1 MWFAETCPLLWVQ
14 LSFLAASHISASR
27 TLASMSSGKRLPSTD
42 SFDLE
47 IVEYQVLSG
56 DATYYNNHIFTIKVW
71 IHQHMYVVHRSYA
84 AFCELDGRLRKQ
96 YARSHLPTLKLAG
109 ALAAIK
115 IAKRNS
121 TPKDGNSALT
131 YPPESENDN
140 GQPKLFRRVD
150 NAEAIGQKGKYLTAY
165 LHALLKIPE
174 VVLSEAML
182 YFLDEESKDGEAVVD
197 SADDT
202 LDSREVNVLLN
213 GEPMTTWLVRV
224 DKKYDLSVP
233 ANVVVIWAFNTV
245 KYDIGF
251 SILHNKREVCK
262 YQRYD
267 SHQKIIKGHFEMQ
280 TGGDVSFVWDNSY
293 SKWRSKTLNFVIRVV
308 TTAEFALAQT
318 IAAQGMKDKAQF
330 LAQRTMIKAALTG
343 LSSRILQAKGNII
356 ASTALPHT
364 PSLGS
369 LTNLG
374 VGSGIAMDTA
384 QSADG
389 SFDGGNQYTH
399 SNDGY
404 ATLEGDPSTP
414 TAHESAAARSNHH
427 SQSQRTHSNAIDTA
441 APGSVPEFADLAQ
454 ALRELNKLRNEK
466 KTLQQALGESETAL
480 VTERNIAAQ
489 YTQQYEELSQ
499 RYGEQENEL
508 TSLKVEFE
516 QFRESYYNEMESKMA
531 ETLAAFSVTSAGAA
545 AGGGSAPNAGN
556 ADEGG
561 ADNDREVITPLGSPL
576 RGSLRVNHSFRS
588 DTAGSGNGSEGTG
601 AMTAADHNATEG
613 TTPLSEYSE
622 DQSAEIVLTGTAAAE
637 VSFNQ
642 LLSVSA
648 TELSNLSTD
657 AMIEYYQRLQEH
669 TQLMVKRGYLTKE
682 IETLLAKL
690 KNEKKQLKAYAIQ
703 TKQSLDKLTAQY
715 IHIEQDK
722 AQLLTQ
728 VRELRDL
735 VALLETD
742 RKGLREHISLLL
754 GNDTAAPGRNAE
766 GPTQP
771 SGPDDSTV
779 VGSGSAKEDPRSAD
793 LLSRSHSNGS
803 ADSHDRS
810 LSDRIIRSTAREETP
825 TSTSTNARKA
835 RSGSEGTL
843 RSFFRTG
850 LAAVTSFDLSEIIDA
865 AAGIDN
871 TAQTQTARSPPRP
884 AALATQHSDDAVN
897 HQVLHSAS
905 DDSLPTAPI
914 GSTKLVISA
923 EDLQQATAEAPRT
936 NTLRDGEGGEETHHE
951 GTDDESRT
959 SDRSISGCGV
969 ATVEGNNATAVENS
983 TDAVSGMGN
992 TRTRSGSTEEEGGS
1006 HFSKVT
1012 EQLYG
1017 ILPTWGQLNALR
1029 SKSLV

>member
-1 MWFAETCPLLWVQ
+1 
-14 LSFLAASHISASR
+14 
-27 TLASMSSGKRLPSTD
+27 
-42 SFDLE
+42 
-47 IVEYQVLSG
+47 
-56 DATYYNNHIFTIKVW
+56 
-71 IHQHMYVVHRSYA
+71 MYVVHRSYA

-197 SADDT
+197 SAEDT

-280 TGGDVSFVWDNSY
+280 IGGDVSFVWDNSY

-389 SFDGGNQYTH
+389 SFDSGNQYTH
-399 SNDGY
+399 SIDGY

-414 TAHESAAARSNHH
+414 TAHESRAARSDHH
-427 SQSQRTHSNAIDTA
+427 SQSQRTYSNAFDTA
-441 APGSVPEFADLAQ
+441 PQGSVPEFADLAQ

-489 YTQQYEELSQ
+489 YTQQHEELSQ

-531 ETLAAFSVTSAGAA
+531 ETLAAFSVTSAGATGGDGPGA
-545 AGGGSAPNAGN
+545 AASAGN

-561 ADNDREVITPLGSPL
+561 AENDREGVTPLDSPL

-613 TTPLSEYSE
+613 TTPLSEYSDAE
-622 DQSAEIVLTGTAAAE
+622 SAETVLTGIPATE

-648 TELSNLSTD
+648 TELSNLPTD
-657 AMIEYYQRLQEH
+657 AVVEYYLRLQEH

-754 GNDTAAPGRNAE
+754 ENDTAAPGRSAE
-766 GPTQP
+766 GPIQP
-771 SGPDDSTV
+771 SGPDDSTA
-779 VGSGSAKEDPRSAD
+779 VGSGSAREDARSAD

-803 ADSHDRS
+803 TDSHDRS
-810 LSDRIIRSTAREETP
+810 SSDRIVRSSARDETP
-825 TSTSTNARKA
+825 TSTSANARKA

-843 RSFFRTG
+843 RSFFRSG

-884 AALATQHSDDAVN
+884 AALATQHSDDAEN
-897 HQVLHSAS
+897 HQALHSAS

-923 EDLQQATAEAPRT
+923 EDLQQAAAEAPRT
-936 NTLRDGEGGEETHHE
+936 NTLRDGEGGEETLQV
-951 GTDDESRT
+951 GTGDESRT
-959 SDRSISGCGV
+959 SDRSISGSG
-969 ATVEGNNATAVENS
+969 ATTAEGNNTTTEDNS
-983 TDAVSGMGN
+983 TDAVSGGGN
-992 TRTRSGSTEEEGGS
+992 TRTRSDSTEEEGGS
-1006 HFSKVT
+1006 QFSKVT